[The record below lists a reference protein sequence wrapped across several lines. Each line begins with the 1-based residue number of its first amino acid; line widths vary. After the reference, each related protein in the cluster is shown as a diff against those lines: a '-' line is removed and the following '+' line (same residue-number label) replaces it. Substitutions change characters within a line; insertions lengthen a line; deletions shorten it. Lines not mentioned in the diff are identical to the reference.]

1 MDPLPERG
9 ATIVPVV
16 PIARF
21 AISWPQAPAFEHERR
36 FETPLDP
43 GFADLVALLC
53 VYVRAERGQYYAASC
68 EDAERAL
75 DDPRVAWHRVDS
87 NALVEMHREELARAR
102 TLRELRATHRAA
114 IAAASTASTASTAS
128 ATFEAS
134 VEAMRAIVRARGLAG
149 FVAPADA
156 PSVRALVLD
165 VEPGTWTLGI
175 LDQASQYIDEALH
188 LLVCAVLVGTTSM
201 PSMATLLGCLGTA
214 VVRSAGG
221 RTLANAADGLRR
233 FLETYAERVL
243 WIRAI
248 LDERGMRCTLVAL
261 VAIGARL
268 DGTGVVGATVASATV
283 EPIHECAEWA
293 AAGLPS
299 WTRGVVSIAVALL
312 DIFVHATRD
321 GPERSS
327 LSALATS
334 AGITEATVDMHID
347 AVLAALLPAERA
359 AEYKRVV
366 PRRILRTALAVALGA
381 RGLHDAIRKMHTGFA
396 ATLLA
401 CATGAGA

>member
-1 MDPLPERG
+1 MDPLPEHG

-21 AISWPQAPAFEHERR
+21 AISWPQAPPVEHERR

-87 NALVEMHREELARAR
+87 NARVEMHRDELARAS

-114 IAAASTASTASTAS
+114 IAAARTAS

-156 PSVRALVLD
+156 PSVRALVLE

-188 LLVCAVLVGTTSM
+188 LLVCAVLVGTTRM

-233 FLETYAERVL
+233 FLGTYAKRVR

-248 LDERGMRCTLVAL
+248 LDERGMQCAIVAL

-268 DGTGVVGATVASATV
+268 DGTGVVGATLASATV

-321 GPERSS
+321 GPEKSS

>member
-21 AISWPQAPAFEHERR
+21 ASSWPQAPAVDHERR

-53 VYVRAERGQYYAASC
+53 VYVRAESGEYYAASC
-68 EDAERAL
+68 EDAERAQN
-75 DDPRVAWHRVDS
+75 DPRMAWHRVDS
-87 NALVEMHREELARAR
+87 NERVEMQREELARAR
-102 TLRELRATHRAA
+102 TLRELRGTHRAA
-114 IAAASTASTASTAS
+114 IAAARTAS

-149 FVAPADA
+149 FVDPAEA

-214 VVRSAGG
+214 VVRTAGG
-221 RTLANAADGLRR
+221 RTLANAADGLAK
-233 FLETYAERVL
+233 FLAKYAGSVL

-248 LDERGMRCTLVAL
+248 LDERGMRCAIVAL

-268 DGTGVVGATVASATV
+268 DGTGVVGAALASATV
-283 EPIHECAEWA
+283 APVHECAEWA

-334 AGITEATVDMHID
+334 AGITEATVDKHID
-347 AVLAALLPAERA
+347 AVLAALFPAERA

-381 RGLHDAIRKMHTGFA
+381 RGVHDAIRKMHTGFA

-401 CATGAGA
+401 CATAPGA